1 MNTGTLRSKL
11 ETLITGP
18 MTAKQFQDLAA
29 ANGIKVSWRW
39 ARTVLERNGALHM
52 PGSGRFTPTPE
63 IYDFVVASPPMRSA
77 ELAQRFGITTKHASN
92 ILFQYGKILR
102 EKTIT
107 EIAKELPA
115 PMTSREFANIHNCH
129 ISTAYEALKT
139 VGKLIKSK
147 NLHTARR
154 KPKAPPAKPSPAK
167 PPPITRKIDTRP
179 IAKIF
184 SNWAKKQQEV
194 NR

>member
-1 MNTGTLRSKL
+1 MKTGTLRPKL
-11 ETLITGP
+11 EALISGP

-39 ARTVLERNGALHM
+39 ARTILERNGALHM

-63 IYDFVVASPPMRSA
+63 IYDFVAASPPMRSA
-77 ELAQRFGITTKHASN
+77 ELAQRFGITIKHASS

-115 PMTSREFANIHNCH
+115 PMTSREFADMHNCH
-129 ISTAYEALKT
+129 IGTAYEALKA
-139 VGKLIKSK
+139 VGKLIRSK
-147 NLHTARR
+147 NLHTDRR
-154 KPKAPPAKPSPAK
+154 KSKASPARPTTT
-167 PPPITRKIDTRP
+167 PPPIPRKIDTRP
-179 IAKIF
+179 IAMLH
-184 SNWAKKQQEV
+184 SSWAAKQKT
-194 NR
+194 NPS

>member
-1 MNTGTLRSKL
+1 
-11 ETLITGP
+11 
-18 MTAKQFQDLAA
+18 MTAKQFQNLAA

-39 ARTVLERNGALHM
+39 ARTILERNGALHM

-63 IYDFVVASPPMRSA
+63 IYDFVAGSPPMRSA
-77 ELAQRFGITTKHASN
+77 ELAQRFGITIKHASN

-129 ISTAYEALKT
+129 ISTAYEALKA
-139 VGKLIKSK
+139 VGKLIRSK

-154 KPKAPPAKPSPAK
+154 KPKAPPAKPPPP
-167 PPPITRKIDTRP
+167 PPPITRKIDMHP
-179 IAKIF
+179 IAILHI
-184 SNWAKKQQEV
+184 NWVAKQKT
-194 NR
+194 NPS